1 MTIVQGVLDRVK
13 SFVLDAKEVVTSRQ
27 VNPAMWTLDL
37 KKEHSVPLPLI
48 YSGLCYCTV
57 WA

>member
-1 MTIVQGVLDRVK
+1 MQGVLDRGK
-13 SFVLDAKEVVTSRQ
+13 SFVQAAKEVVTSRQ

-37 KKEHSVPLPLI
+37 KKEHSAPMSLI
-48 YSGLCYCTV
+48 DSGLCYYTV